1 MKESCSLR
9 QASAASCRSAAVIVA
24 SSSFSPCTTVMC
36 MSGTQTQELPGGK
49 RSADVYI
56 EGSVARGLLIHPF
69 EGKAVG
75 AVAAAVTCV
84 LHMQPLT
91 LPSRRRDSSLPTS
104 RRQPLLKYC
113 VQQSIFFTA

>member
-84 LHMQPLT
+84 LHM
-91 LPSRRRDSSLPTS
+91 
-104 RRQPLLKYC
+104 
-113 VQQSIFFTA
+113 